1 MANAPGEGRSPEA
14 DENEGGPVKS
24 FLEHLEDLRWTL
36 IKSASA
42 IAVGVLLCLLA
53 GNYVVAILMRPLEKA
68 VIKYPGTNQVVTL
81 SFGTNRLGTFNLDTN
96 LQASLNLGTNRFV
109 ALQVVPVDITSGS
122 NQFRV
127 LALQPNTNVNAA
139 MQAQHMN
146 TSLMALGP
154 AKAFLVG
161 FRVALYAGIALASP
175 FIFFFVGEFVLPALK
190 ITERKYLYRGLGFA
204 IPLFLCG
211 VLFCYFI
218 LMPAALAASQ
228 MYADW
233 FGFSSNLWD
242 AGEYI
247 GFVCKFMLGMGLGFE
262 LPVVILV
269 LVKIG
274 ILNYQMLKRARPY
287 MIVINLILGAVLTTP
302 EVFTQVLMAI
312 PLQLL
317 FELSLL
323 IVWYWER
330 QERKRVEAEGGE
342 VIDPD

>member
-161 FRVALYAGIALASP
+161 FHVALYAGIALASP
-175 FIFFFVGEFVLPALK
+175 FIFF
-190 ITERKYLYRGLGFA
+190 
-204 IPLFLCG
+204 
-211 VLFCYFI
+211 
-218 LMPAALAASQ
+218 
-228 MYADW
+228 
-233 FGFSSNLWD
+233 
-242 AGEYI
+242 
-247 GFVCKFMLGMGLGFE
+247 
-262 LPVVILV
+262 
-269 LVKIG
+269 
-274 ILNYQMLKRARPY
+274 
-287 MIVINLILGAVLTTP
+287 
-302 EVFTQVLMAI
+302 
-312 PLQLL
+312 
-317 FELSLL
+317 
-323 IVWYWER
+323 
-330 QERKRVEAEGGE
+330 
-342 VIDPD
+342 